1 MEDFGFIYAFINA
14 GIINKTILG
23 ILFLLSLYSWALIFK
38 KYFTYKLLVREYEEV
53 SYLFAKRNLD
63 DVRKY
68 SENNY
73 GIYSKFID
81 FVLDACKSQAK
92 SKKETSEIRLQSEII
107 LTQSTSHLERNLSNL
122 ASISNA
128 SPFIGLLGTV
138 LGVINS
144 FQKIG
149 ITSSASLSV
158 IAPGISEALYATAV
172 GLFVAIPSSIA
183 YNFFMNKINE
193 YTEYHNIL
201 IQQLIYLAQ
210 KD

>member
-1 MEDFGFIYAFINA
+1 MEDFGFIYAFIHA
-14 GIINKTILG
+14 GITNKIIIV

-38 KYFTYKLLVREYEEV
+38 KYFIYKILVREYEV
-53 SYLFAKRNLD
+53 IRYLFAKRNIYEI
-63 DVRKY
+63 KQY
-68 SENNY
+68 AENNY
-73 GIYSKFID
+73 GIYTNFID
-81 FVLDACKSQAK
+81 FVLESNKSSNRK
-92 SKKETSEIRLQSEII
+92 DTSELMLQSEII
-107 LTQSTSHLERNLSNL
+107 LLQSTASLEKNLSNL

-158 IAPGISEALYATAV
+158 IAPGISEALYATAL

-183 YNFFMNKINE
+183 YNFFINKINE
-193 YTEYHNIL
+193 YNENHNIL